1 MLART
6 IEVLSRNNSQVH
18 SSLTYSSY
26 TSVIYLFI
34 IEAVALNLTLTLT
47 SWIEEL
53 VGYAKSIVKTALLSS
68 SRWIS
73 KKQPS

>member
-6 IEVLSRNNSQVH
+6 TEVLSRNNSQVH

>member
-68 SRWIS
+68 SHWIS